1 MGRLIAGGKRMSRVA
16 ATTTLLLAAS
26 IGTAFAIDTK
36 CFDNVAATR
45 GYTLGLPANA
55 EPTPDGK
62 AVLFL
67 RSGPRDTVQ
76 HLYEY
81 DLAARKER
89 ELVTPAALLGGK
101 SENLSAEEKAR
112 RERARIS
119 VKGFTHFEL
128 SRDGSLVLLPLNGR
142 LFVVARGQSGKLGGK
157 ITPLPGEGWI
167 APQFSPDG
175 AKVAALKD
183 DDLHVI
189 DIAAGT
195 DKQLTKGAGETLQHG
210 EAEFVAQEEMGRR
223 EGFWWSPDSRFI
235 AYEEAD
241 LSQVSPSY
249 IGDPAEPWQKPVQ
262 FRYPRAGTANAV
274 VRLGVI
280 AAVGGPTVWIPWD
293 NKAYPYLLRAS
304 WQKGGPLAFFVENR
318 AQTEGR
324 YFAAD
329 PQKGTTRL
337 LWTERDAAWITPSP
351 PEPKKVPYWLADGSG
366 FLWMTERNGQAQLE
380 RHNPGGKLRNAVT
393 PTDFRFEALLD
404 VDESKGTAMVEG
416 GRDHLSRGIF
426 ELPLA
431 GGAPKPVAASA
442 GTNRGDFGDQHAVLA
457 HRYSLADG
465 SQGVDVIARDGRKI
479 ADLRSVA
486 ETPPFLPRPDHF
498 VVGSPGFD
506 ALAIKPRAFDAK
518 KKYPVILSVYGG
530 PAGKTVWASP
540 RRYFEEQCMAD
551 QGYIVAVSDNR
562 GTPGRDPAWM
572 RAIKNNAIDIP
583 LADQVEALKALGKN
597 VPQMDLTRVGVFG
610 WSFGGYFSAMATMR
624 RPDVFAAGVAG
635 APVVDW
641 QDYDTHYTE
650 RYMGLP
656 STNAEGYRK
665 SNVLTYAADLKRPL
679 LIVHGVTDD
688 NVHFQNTMQLTL
700 ALLRAGKPY
709 ELLLLPGTHMLAD
722 EVLRAR
728 ETERQM
734 NFLAQNL
741 GAPITN
747 AKD

>member
-1 MGRLIAGGKRMSRVA
+1 MTRTIARGPIMPRVA
-16 ATTTLLLAAS
+16 AITAFILGAS

-36 CFDNVAATR
+36 CFDDVAATR
-45 GYTLGLPANA
+45 GYSLGLAVDA
-55 EPTPDGK
+55 QPTPDGK

-67 RSGPRDTVQ
+67 RSLPRDTVQ
-76 HLYEY
+76 RLYEF
-81 DLAARKER
+81 DLASRQER
-89 ELVTPAALLGGK
+89 ELVTPQALLGGK
-101 SENLSAEEKAR
+101 SEQLSAEEKAR

-128 SRDGSLVLLPLNGR
+128 SRDGARVLLPFNGR
-142 LFVVARGQSGKLGGK
+142 LFVVARPGGK

-195 DKQLTKGAGETLQHG
+195 DRQLTKGAGETLQHG
-210 EAEFVAQEEMGRR
+210 EAEFVAQEEMDRR

-241 LSQVSPSY
+241 LSQVQPSY
-249 IGDPAEPWQKPVQ
+249 IADPAEPWQKPVQ

-280 AAVGGPTVWIPWD
+280 SAAGGPTVWMGWD
-293 NKAYPYLLRAS
+293 NKAYPYLVRAG
-304 WQKGGPLAFFVENR
+304 WQKGGPPAFFAENR
-318 AQTEGR
+318 AQTEGQ

-329 PQKGTTRL
+329 PKTGNTRL
-337 LWTERDAAWITPSP
+337 LWTERDKAWITPSP
-351 PEPKKVPYWLADGSG
+351 PEPKKVPYWFADGSG

-380 RHNPGGKLRNAVT
+380 RHSADGKLRNAVT
-393 PTDFRFEALLD
+393 PADFRFEKLLD
-404 VDESKGTAMVEG
+404 VDEKTGTAIVEG
-416 GRDHLSRGIF
+416 GRDRLSRGIF
-426 ELPLA
+426 EVSLS
-431 GGAPKPVAASA
+431 GGAPKPIAAMP
-442 GTNRGDFGDQHAVLA
+442 GFNGGDFGEQHGLFA
-457 HRYSLADG
+457 HNYDLADG
-465 SQGVDVIARDGRKI
+465 SQGVDVIARDGKKI

-486 ETPPFLPRPDHF
+486 QTPQYLPRPEHF
-498 VVGSPGFD
+498 TVGAQAFD
-506 ALAIKPRAFDAK
+506 AMALKPRAFDPK
-518 KKYPVILSVYGG
+518 RKYPVILSVYGG
-530 PAGKTVWASP
+530 PAAKTVWASP
-540 RRYFEEQCMAD
+540 RRYFEQQCMAD

-562 GTPGRDPAWM
+562 GTPGRDAAWM

-583 LADQVEALKALGKN
+583 LADQVQALQALGAR
-597 VPQMDLTRVGVFG
+597 VPQMDMTRVGVFG
-610 WSFGGYFSAMATMR
+610 WSFGGYFSAMATIR

-641 QDYDTHYTE
+641 QDYDTFYTE

-656 STNAEGYRK
+656 STNADGYKK
-665 SNVLTYAADLKRPL
+665 SNVLTYAASLKRPL

-709 ELLLLPGTHMLAD
+709 DLLLLPGTHMLSD
-722 EVLRAR
+722 DVIRAR
-728 ETERQM
+728 ETARQM
-734 NFLAQNL
+734 DFLAQHL
-741 GAPITN
+741 GSPR
-747 AKD
+747 